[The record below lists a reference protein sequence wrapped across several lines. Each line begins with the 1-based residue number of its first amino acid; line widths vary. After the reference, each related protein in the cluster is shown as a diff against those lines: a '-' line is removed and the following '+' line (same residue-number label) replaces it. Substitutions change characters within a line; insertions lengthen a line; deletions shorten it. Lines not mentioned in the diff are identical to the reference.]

1 VIRIFVPSGHYLPGY
16 RGGGPVRSLANLV
29 AALGDDHA
37 FHIVAYD
44 RDMGATEPYS
54 DVTPGR
60 WAAQGK
66 ARVWYV
72 RAGGAWAVSLW
83 RLLRSTPHDVLY
95 LNSFFDPLTALLPV
109 LLRAGRA
116 IPRRPLIVAARG
128 QFSPGALGLKR
139 ERKAAYLA
147 LTRALGLWRD
157 AWLHATS
164 TEEMDDLRRTFG
176 TAVADRIVFAP
187 NLGPPLPPP
196 AERPPKIRGQLRL
209 AFVSRIS
216 PKKNLLYAIERLS
229 GLAGAVTLDIFGP
242 LEDAEYWRECQAAA
256 ARLVGHP
263 TVRYA
268 GELPNER
275 VMEVVARHDLLILP
289 TLGESYGHV
298 VAEALAAGCPVLV
311 SNRTP
316 WRGLAEA
323 WAGWD
328 LPLEDPAGFGAVL
341 ECCVA
346 MGEEEHR
353 RLREG
358 ARSLAAAR
366 LEDQAAREAHR
377 RMFAMVTGHQR
388 RGKRD
393 RDRRPSAQRA

>member
-1 VIRIFVPSGHYLPGY
+1 MIRIFAPCGYYLPGY
-16 RGGGPVRSLANLV
+16 RAGGPVRSLANLV

-44 RDMGATEPYS
+44 RDLGSTEPYS
-54 DVTPGR
+54 GVTPGR
-60 WAAQGK
+60 WTEQGK

-72 RAGGAWAVSLW
+72 RAGGGWAASLW

-109 LLRAGRA
+109 LLRAGHA
-116 IPRRPLIVAARG
+116 IPRRPLVVAARG

-139 ERKAAYLA
+139 GRKAAYLA

-157 AWLHATS
+157 VWLHATS
-164 TEEMDDLRRTFG
+164 AGEADDLTRTFG
-176 TAVADRIVFAP
+176 ASAADRIALAP

-196 AERPPKIRGQLRL
+196 VDRPPKIRGQHRL
-209 AFVSRIS
+209 AFLSRVS
-216 PKKNLLYAIERLS
+216 PKKNLRYAIERLS
-229 GLAGAVTLDIFGP
+229 GMAGAVTLDIYGP
-242 LEDAEYWRECQAAA
+242 LEDTAYWRECQVTA
-256 ARLVGHP
+256 ARHSGHP

-268 GELPNER
+268 GGLPHER
-275 VMEVVARHDLLILP
+275 VMEVLARYDLLILP
-289 TLGESYGHV
+289 SLGENYGHA

-323 WAGWD
+323 RAGWD
-328 LPLEDPAGFGAVL
+328 LPLEDPAGFRAVL

-358 ARSLAAAR
+358 ARNLAAVR
-366 LEDQAAREAHR
+366 LEGQAAREAHR
-377 RMFAMVTGHQR
+377 RMFAMVA
-388 RGKRD
+388 D
-393 RDRRPSAQRA
+393 R